1 MLCEISQFFLI
12 INFYKLAVNKI
23 LPRFHCTRAE
33 CLPISS
39 LSSRLKSLK
48 ARLVN
53 AIVNEEVSYSFYA
66 KDHCSN
72 LWDFLITRILSQSPD
87 LAKAIA
93 AEKLIQVFHTH
104 GQKLEKSEIAE
115 DVVDQLEDNQED
127 GLREAY
133 KKTFD
138 LVDSDKSGTLD
149 KAELEAWL
157 KMCGA
162 ELDLTTIIETL
173 TQEGNLDRDK
183 FAKLMSTYATSNR
196 RDYDIGGTIKSSH

>member
-1 MLCEISQFFLI
+1 MC
-12 INFYKLAVNKI
+12 
-23 LPRFHCTRAE
+23 R
-33 CLPISS
+33 
-39 LSSRLKSLK
+39 LSVEGIKGETWADIEL
-48 ARLVN
+48 N
-53 AIVNEEVSYSFYA
+53 
-66 KDHCSN
+66 
-72 LWDFLITRILSQSPD
+72 
-87 LAKAIA
+87 LAKVYF
-93 AEKLIQVFHTH
+93 K
-104 GQKLEKSEIAE
+104 
-115 DVVDQLEDNQED
+115 LEDNQED